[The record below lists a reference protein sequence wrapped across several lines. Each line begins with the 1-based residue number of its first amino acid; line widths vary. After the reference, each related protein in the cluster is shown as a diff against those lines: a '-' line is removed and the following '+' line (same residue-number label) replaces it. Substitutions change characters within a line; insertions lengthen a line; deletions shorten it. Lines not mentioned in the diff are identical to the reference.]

1 MQCQLCNK
9 HATVHLTE
17 IVNGQKTE
25 KHLCEECAITEGVTV
40 KANVPI
46 NDLLS
51 NLMAAQKE
59 SQQIEDM
66 TCPEGDITWRQ
77 FRKEGLLGCP
87 HDYAAFEEPLRKLI
101 ERTQEGESTHVGRAP
116 KHTGGRHFQRL
127 TLLRLRQEL
136 QEAIDQEDYEAAVR
150 LRDEIDKCESN

>member
-17 IVNGQKTE
+17 IVNGQKSE
-25 KHLCEECAITEGVTV
+25 KHLCEECAIKEGVTV
-40 KANVPI
+40 KAHVPI
-46 NDLLS
+46 NDLLN

-59 SQQIEDM
+59 TQQIEDM
-66 TCPEGDITWRQ
+66 TCPECDITWRQ

-87 HDYAAFEEPLRKLI
+87 HDYVAFEEPLRKLI
-101 ERTQEGESTHVGRAP
+101 ERTQEGASAHVGRAP
-116 KHTGGRHFQRL
+116 RRTGGKHFQRL

-136 QEAIDQEDYEAAVR
+136 QQAIDQEDYEAAVR
-150 LRDEIDKCESN
+150 LRDEISKCESN